1 MSILCLKTVAT
12 IAMMLDHIA
21 EFFPMSPVV
30 FRWIGRI
37 AAPIFIFCAAES
49 WQHTSSKTKY
59 LLRLYFAAVA
69 MAVAQFAFDLDN
81 NFFRQLFCMCCLFG
95 LIEIIQA
102 NITKGW
108 RCCLVYVLW
117 QVAAYFICAF
127 LVNLCAVPE
136 EICERIITAM
146 LGSVLF
152 LEGGLVYTVLGV
164 VIFLANKSKK
174 KLMVAFACFSL
185 VFFAL
190 NSTGLIPW
198 GLGTVTMLEWRLYGR
213 SVIGNIA
220 ETMLTILGLHPME
233 VGGPSFMRAING
245 CCFLHGRSY
254 IGITESGGVI
264 LKGSSISFIRS
275 T

>member
-1 MSILCLKTVAT
+1 
-12 IAMMLDHIA
+12 
-21 EFFPMSPVV
+21 
-30 FRWIGRI
+30 
-37 AAPIFIFCAAES
+37 
-49 WQHTSSKTKY
+49 
-59 LLRLYFAAVA
+59 

-127 LVNLCAVPE
+127 LVNLCAVTE

-233 VGGPSFMRAING
+233 VGGAVLYESYQWMLFFAWPFLYWYNG
-245 CCFLHGRSY
+245 ERGRDIKGFFYIFYPVHLIFL
-254 IGITESGGVI
+254 GILSEIV
-264 LKGSSISFIRS
+264 
-275 T
+275 